1 LFLVGLLIEASSWR
15 APLFIISGGLFLA
28 YFFYQVLP
36 AARPVAVRPAMAG
49 QQANQLPLRRRL
61 RAFFDLGAN
70 KRSAWSVILA
80 ASLVMFAAMH
90 LFINYGAWLQQEY
103 GLGAVQLGRVALILG
118 LADLGGSVLVSLA
131 SDRAGKR
138 RSVLSGT
145 VLAFLGFLCLPLFN
159 TALLSALMG
168 LIWVRFAFEFTVVS
182 NMTLLSEQAPR
193 QRGKILTLGAAAS
206 LLGSTA
212 AGFTGPLAYAWY
224 GVWGLGLIPAVA
236 MLLAALLVLWRVR
249 EANE

>member
-1 LFLVGLLIEASSWR
+1 
-15 APLFIISGGLFLA
+15 
-28 YFFYQVLP
+28 
-36 AARPVAVRPAMAG
+36 
-49 QQANQLPLRRRL
+49 
-61 RAFFDLGAN
+61 
-70 KRSAWSVILA
+70 
-80 ASLVMFAAMH
+80 
-90 LFINYGAWLQQEY
+90 
-103 GLGAVQLGRVALILG
+103 VALILG

-131 SDRAGKR
+131 SDRARKR
-138 RSVLSGT
+138 RSVLAGT
-145 VLAFLGFLCLPLFN
+145 VLAFLSFLCLPLFN
-159 TALLSALMG
+159 TTLLSALIG

-224 GVWGLGLIPAVA
+224 GVWGLGVIPAVA

-249 EANE
+249 EANESQS